1 MQAKPVA
8 GNGVSAGDV
17 TLQSLIKPVWGPPRR
32 PEGVMLQNR
41 ENWFNLTDIV
51 FWDNTVIMGVAV
63 LIRDLI
69 MKHWSHVPVFRDA
82 FCEDI

>member
-1 MQAKPVA
+1 
-8 GNGVSAGDV
+8 
-17 TLQSLIKPVWGPPRR
+17 
-32 PEGVMLQNR
+32 MLQNR

-69 MKHWSHVPVFRDA
+69 IKH
-82 FCEDI
+82 